1 MKAMIEFNKAMMS
14 MKMPWPLWVGLMV
27 ALNVIGAIYFF
38 GAIEAKVVLAA
49 AIAGILI
56 QTAIF
61 GAKGFVRLLGIG
73 HIFWL
78 PLVPWLSTRLESI
91 GLDSPLGYWIAA
103 VIVVDGISLVIDAV
117 DVSRYLRGDR
127 EPYVP
132 APGGTN

>member
-1 MKAMIEFNKAMMS
+1 MKTMIEFNKAMMS

-117 DVSRYLRGDR
+117 DVFRYLRGDR
-127 EPYVP
+127 EPSVP
-132 APGGTN
+132 APG